1 MKSLEEI
8 LNIENFS
15 VSSIDV
21 SPIQELSDML
31 PKTGVVDLNVA
42 EKSLIITLEGQNLCQ
57 EKVVLL
63 DRWIGQLE
71 GLRNKAW
78 SNAALVKAKE
88 SGYKTAKDKEWFAQ
102 SDDNYINILNKITLA
117 KASKKWLENKASYFS
132 GWHYAMKTFLKRDYS
147 LENLANF
154 NNPGYTNNMEGG
166 TPNSKMQISEGLT
179 EDICGE
185 HDWD

>member
-1 MKSLEEI
+1 MKTLDEI
-8 LNIENFS
+8 LNIDNFS

-21 SPIQELSDML
+21 SPIQELSNML
-31 PKTGVVDLNVA
+31 PKNGVVDLNVA

-57 EKVVLL
+57 EKVVVLE
-63 DRWIGQLE
+63 RWIGYLE

-78 SNAALVKAKE
+78 SNAALTKAKDN
-88 SGYKTAKDKEWFAQ
+88 GYKTAKDKEWFAQ
-102 SDDNYINILNKITLA
+102 SDDKYISILNQITLA

-132 GWHYAMKTFLKRDYS
+132 GWHYAMKTFLRRDYS

-166 TPNSKMQISEGLT
+166 LPNSEKQMS